1 MLAAER
7 REQIRETLLAA
18 DVPISAST
26 LAARLGVSR
35 QIVVGDV
42 ALLRAGGFA
51 IDATPRGYRVHAA
64 SGGYTGLVA
73 CSHSTTEAL
82 RQELYLVVD
91 NGGEMLDVSVENPLY
106 GELRANLNIADRKE
120 AEAFIQQAAAQPQS
134 LLSSMTHGVHL
145 HTIHC
150 ADEAAF
156 RTICI
161 ALRDA
166 GILYQ
171 EETSCAE

>member
-7 REQIRETLLAA
+7 REHIRETLLAA

-51 IDATPRGYRVHAA
+51 IDATPRGNRVHAA

-73 CSHSTTEAL
+73 CYHSTTEAL

-91 NGGEMLDVSVENPLY
+91 HGGEMLDVSVENPLY
-106 GELRANLNIADRKE
+106 GELRANLNISSRKE
-120 AEAFIQQAAAQPQS
+120 ADSFIRHAAAQPQS
-134 LLSSMTHGVHL
+134 LLSSMTNGVHL

-150 ADEAAF
+150 ADEATF
-156 RTICI
+156 KTICT
-161 ALRDA
+161 ALGDA
-166 GILYQ
+166 GILYP
-171 EETSCAE
+171 EEVVPAE

>member
-1 MLAAER
+1 MLAAQR
-7 REQIRETLLAA
+7 REVIRDTLLNA
-18 DVPISAST
+18 DAPISAST
-26 LAARLGVSR
+26 LAAQLGVSR

-64 SGGYTGLVA
+64 EGGFTGLVA
-73 CSHSTTEAL
+73 CTHNTTDLL

-91 NGGEMLDVSVENPLY
+91 NGGSLVDVSVENPLY
-106 GELRANLNIADRKE
+106 GELRANLHISTRHDAD
-120 AEAFIQQAAAQPQS
+120 AFIHQAEKQPQS

-150 ADEAAF
+150 PDQATFAKVQD
-156 RTICI
+156 
-161 ALRDA
+161 ALDA
-166 GILYQ
+166 VGLLYR
-171 EETSCAE
+171 E